1 MTTAQIVVL
10 AGTLA
15 AMVAT
20 VGVFC
25 VWMAHNVMPIEQTN
39 HGGRRDTLFAA
50 VVPVVVALAAL
61 CLFREV
67 L

>member
-1 MTTAQIVVL
+1 MTAAQIVVL

-25 VWMAHNVMPIEQTN
+25 GWMAHNVMPIEQTN
-39 HGGRRDTLFAA
+39 HGGRRHALFAA
-50 VVPVVVALAAL
+50 VVPVVVAVAAL